1 MAEAR
6 QEGLPEG
13 LRREL
18 EDLAEA
24 YMEVL
29 RRGSA
34 KNEVSVLLYS
44 ASIYGASRMMAY
56 TLGRRCKEQT
66 ARVLGLAKEG
76 LDRVAKYL
84 GTENK
89 EDRRRL
95 LVRLVALEAII
106 YQIALHCAG
115 LEN

>member
-29 RRGSA
+29 RSSA
-34 KNEVSVLLYS
+34 KNEASVLLYS

-56 TLGRRCKEQT
+56 TLGRRCKERT

-76 LDRVAKYL
+76 LDRVANYL
-84 GTENK
+84 SEGR
-89 EDRRRL
+89 EDRMKL
-95 LVRLVALEAII
+95 LVRLAALEAII
-106 YQIALHCAG
+106 YQIASECAG

>member
-34 KNEVSVLLYS
+34 KNEASVLLYS

-56 TLGRRCKEQT
+56 TLGRRCKERT
-66 ARVLGLAKEG
+66 ARVLRLAKEG
-76 LDRVAKYL
+76 LDRVANYL
-84 GTENK
+84 SEGK
-89 EDRRRL
+89 EDRMKL
-95 LVRLVALEAII
+95 LVRLAALEAII
-106 YQIALHCAG
+106 YQVASECAG